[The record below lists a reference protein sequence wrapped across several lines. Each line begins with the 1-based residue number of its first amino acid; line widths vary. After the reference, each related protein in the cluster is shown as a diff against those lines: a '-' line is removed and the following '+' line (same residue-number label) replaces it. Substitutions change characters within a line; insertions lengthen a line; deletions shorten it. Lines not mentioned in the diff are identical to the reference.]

1 MLMALNICYK
11 IGWASITS
19 IIGVTNGNLLYWA
32 VTSYMSSEHHLFY
45 QPLTNNKYVTVGVV
59 T

>member
-1 MLMALNICYK
+1 MALNICYK

-19 IIGVTNGNLLYWA
+19 IVGVTDSNLLYWA